1 MLAQVGH
8 LIKLACIVRP
18 KAFNFFLPY
27 LLTASVKA
35 IRLTALDG
43 TNATQQGE

>member
-8 LIKLACIVRP
+8 LIKLGCTVRP
-18 KAFNFFLPY
+18 KAVIFFLPY

-35 IRLTALDG
+35 IRLTA
-43 TNATQQGE
+43 